1 MALSLRSKTQVYSS
15 SSPASVSINKP
26 TGTAAGDLMLIFIG
40 EQGSGIGP
48 SAIKAPSGWKPVVTS
63 QHIGDTDIDGATAF
77 PSHQVYMKT
86 AGSSEPSSYTF
97 SLLNDPNQ
105 PEQTFCMCSF
115 YNTVSTSGYWEM
127 TDSGVN
133 KILSGTSLTT
143 NTLSGGGL
151 YITSFMSTATTTVS
165 STNSPGTS
173 ASFQNSD
180 VSMAIYEGESSTL
193 TNSTTL
199 TFAATGLIFCCS
211 LMFKYRAGSIPSAPT
226 NILQRAKTSANSGVI
241 LASTSTMTLNKPTG
255 TVSGDLMV
263 MCVSFGYLFTAPTI
277 TWPTGWTVVY
287 DFNNLPSGFN
297 SNDDFPFLTAV
308 IYKVAGSSEPSSY
321 SVTIN
326 SQNGYAWSLASLS
339 SWYNSDGVG
348 GWNLI
353 RKNTTSNV
361 LSTEYYDDPTFG
373 DLVFLNY
380 ARSLGFGGKG
390 LWITPVYALAA
401 LDQSSTGLMS
411 IASSEDVDGNSLTV
425 LQSGLAT
432 AGIYYNNFTV
442 FAQVDSFDFNNIVI
456 QYNTAGD
463 GSEEEDI
470 VSQTITPL
478 MFESTVTPGPTT
490 YVSKIKV
497 GGAYKNITDGWV
509 AVDSN
514 SSGSPDVWKKITS
527 GNISVED
534 NTGDDVW
541 VEIFK

>member
-15 SSPASVSINKP
+15 SSPTSVSINKP
-26 TGTAAGDLMLIFIG
+26 TGTAEGDLMLIFIG
-40 EQGSGIGP
+40 EQGSDLGP
-48 SAIKAPSGWKPVVTS
+48 SAIKVPSGWKPVVTS
-63 QHIGDTDIDGATAF
+63 QHIGETDTENATAF

-97 SLLNDPNQ
+97 ALINDPNQ

-115 YNTVSTSGYWEM
+115 YNTTSTSGYWEM

-133 KILSGTSLTT
+133 KILSGTALTT

-226 NILQRAKTSANSGVI
+226 NILQRAKTSANSGI
-241 LASTSTMTLNKPTG
+241 IFGTTGTMTLNKPTG

-263 MCVSFGYLFTAPTI
+263 MCASFGYIFTAPTI

-297 SNDDFPFLTAV
+297 SNFPFLTAV

-353 RKNTTSNV
+353 RKNTTSSV

-401 LDQSSTGLMS
+401 LDQSSTGLLS
-411 IASSEDVDGNSLTV
+411 ISSSEDVDGNSVTV

-432 AGIYYNNFTV
+432 AGIYPTNFTV

-463 GSEEEDI
+463 GAEEEDI
-470 VSQTITPL
+470 VSQAITPL

-509 AVDSN
+509 AVDST

>member
-15 SSPASVSINKP
+15 SSPTSVSINKP
-26 TGTAAGDLMLIFIG
+26 TGTAEGDLMLIFIG
-40 EQGSGIGP
+40 EQGSDIGP

-63 QHIGDTDIDGATAF
+63 QHIGENDTTASAF

-97 SLLNDPNQ
+97 ALINDPNQ
-105 PEQTFCMCSF
+105 PKQTFCMCSF
-115 YNTVSTSGYWEM
+115 YNTTSTSGYWEM

-151 YITSFMSTATTTVS
+151 YITSFMSTRTTTVS

-180 VSMAIYEGESSTL
+180 VSMAIYEGESATL

-199 TFAATGLIFCCS
+199 TFAATGDVFCCS

-226 NILQRAKTSANSGVI
+226 NILKRATTSANAGVI
-241 LASTSTMTLNKPTG
+241 LGSTATMTLNKPTG

-263 MCVSFGYLFTAPTI
+263 MCVSYGYLFAAPTI

-287 DFNNLPSGFN
+287 DFNNLPSGYD
-297 SNDDFPFLTAV
+297 STYLLAV

-326 SQNGYAWSLASLS
+326 SQNGYAWPLASLS

-361 LSTEYYDDPTFG
+361 LSTEYYDDPTLG
-373 DLVFLNY
+373 DWVELNY

-390 LWITPVYALAA
+390 LWITPVYAIAA
-401 LDQSSTGLMS
+401 GDQINTGLVS
-411 IASSEDVDGNSLTV
+411 IASSEDVDGNSVTV

-432 AGIYYNNFTV
+432 AGIFYNNFTV

-463 GSEEEDI
+463 GSEGEDI
-470 VSQTITPL
+470 ISQAITPL

-509 AVDSN
+509 AVDST
-514 SSGSPDVWKKITS
+514 SSGSPNVWKKITT
-527 GNISVED
+527 GHISVED

>member
-15 SSPASVSINKP
+15 SSPTSVSINKP

-40 EQGSGIGP
+40 EQGSDIGP

-97 SLLNDPNQ
+97 SLLNDPDQ

-180 VSMAIYEGESSTL
+180 VSMAIYEGESGAL

-226 NILQRAKTSANSGVI
+226 NILKRATTSANSGVI
-241 LASTSTMTLNKPTG
+241 LGTTSTMTLNKPTG

-263 MCVSFGYLFTAPTI
+263 MCVSFGYIFRAPTI

-353 RKNTTSNV
+353 RKNTSTNA
-361 LSTEYYDDPTFG
+361 LSTEYYNNPTFG
-373 DLVFLNY
+373 DEVYINY

-401 LDQSSTGLMS
+401 ADSRNTGLMS
-411 IASSEDVDGNSLTV
+411 IASSEDVDGNSVTV

-432 AGIYYNNFTV
+432 LGLYPNNFTV

-463 GSEEEDI
+463 GFEEEDI
-470 VSQTITPL
+470 VSSVITPV

-497 GGAYKNITDGWV
+497 GGVYKNITDGWV
-509 AVDSN
+509 AVDEGLFP
-514 SSGSPDVWKKITS
+514 GSATSWKKIT
-527 GNISVED
+527 GGHIKI
-534 NTGDDVW
+534 GDGQKGDLK
-541 VEIFK
+541 EIFK

>member
-15 SSPASVSINKP
+15 SSPTSVSINKP
-26 TGTAAGDLMLIFIG
+26 TGTAEGDLMLIFIG
-40 EQGSGIGP
+40 EQGSDLGP
-48 SAIKAPSGWKPVVTS
+48 SAIKVPSGWKPVVTS
-63 QHIGDTDIDGATAF
+63 QHIGETDTENATAF

-97 SLLNDPNQ
+97 ALINDPNQ

-115 YNTVSTSGYWEM
+115 YNTTSTSGYWEM

-133 KILSGTSLTT
+133 KILSGTALTT

-226 NILQRAKTSANSGVI
+226 NILQRAKTSANSGIIFV
-241 LASTSTMTLNKPTG
+241 STATMTLNKPTG

-263 MCVSFGYLFTAPTI
+263 MCVSFGYIFGAPTI

-287 DFNNLPSGFN
+287 DYNNLPSGYD
-297 SNDDFPFLTAV
+297 SPTLTAV

-326 SQNGYAWSLASLS
+326 SSSGYAWSLASLS

-353 RKNTTSNV
+353 RKNTTANF

-390 LWITPVYALAA
+390 LWITPVYAIAGTG
-401 LDQSSTGLMS
+401 DESNTGLMS
-411 IASSEDVDGNSLTV
+411 IASSEDVDGNSVTV

-432 AGIYYNNFTV
+432 AGLYYNNFTV

-463 GSEEEDI
+463 GADEEDI
-470 VSQTITPL
+470 VSQAITPL

-509 AVDSN
+509 AVDST

>member
-15 SSPASVSINKP
+15 SSPTSVSINKP
-26 TGTAAGDLMLIFIG
+26 TGTAEGDLMLIFIG
-40 EQGSGIGP
+40 EQGSDLEP

-63 QHIGDTDIDGATAF
+63 HNIGETDIESTSF

-97 SLLNDPNQ
+97 SLLNDPDQ

-133 KILSGTSLTT
+133 KILSGTALTT

-180 VSMAIYEGESSTL
+180 VSMAIYEGESAAL

-226 NILQRAKTSANSGVI
+226 NILKRATTSANSG
-241 LASTSTMTLNKPTG
+241 LLLQTTATMTLNKPTG

-263 MCVSFGYLFTAPTI
+263 MCVSFGYIFRAPTI

-287 DFNNLPSGFN
+287 DFNNLPSGY
-297 SNDDFPFLTAV
+297 SYVIITAV

-353 RKNTTSNV
+353 RKNTSTNA
-361 LSTEYYDDPTFG
+361 LSTEYYNNPTFG
-373 DLVFLNY
+373 DEVYINY

-390 LWITPVYALAA
+390 LWITPVYALAI
-401 LDQSSTGLMS
+401 LDQSNTGLMS
-411 IASSEDVDGNSLTV
+411 IASSEDVDGNSVTV
-425 LQSGLAT
+425 LQSGLST
-432 AGIYYNNFTV
+432 IGLYPNNFTV

-456 QYNTAGD
+456 QYNTNGD
-463 GSEEEDI
+463 GFEEEDI
-470 VSQTITPL
+470 VSSVITPV

-509 AVDSN
+509 AVDST

-534 NTGDDVW
+534 NTGNDVW

>member
-1 MALSLRSKTQVYSS
+1 MALSLRSKTQVYNSS
-15 SSPASVSINKP
+15 SAASVSINKP
-26 TGTAAGDLMLIFIG
+26 TGTAEGDLMLIFIG
-40 EQGSGIGP
+40 EQGSELGP

-63 QHIGDTDIDGATAF
+63 HNIGDTDFDNATAF

-97 SLLNDPNQ
+97 SLINDPYQ

-133 KILSGTSLTT
+133 KNLSGTSLTT

-193 TNSTTL
+193 TSSTTL
-199 TFAATGLIFCCS
+199 TFAGTGIIFCCS

-226 NILQRAKTSANSGVI
+226 NILKRAATSANSGLI
-241 LASTSTMTLNKPTG
+241 MGTSTTMTLNKPTG

-263 MCVSFGYLFTAPTI
+263 MCVSFGYLFSSPTI

-287 DFNNLPSGFN
+287 DFNNLPSGY
-297 SNDDFPFLTAV
+297 SSTTPLPIITAV
-308 IYKVAGSSEPSSY
+308 IYRTAGSSEPSSY

-326 SQNGYAWSLASLS
+326 STSGYAWSLASLS

-353 RKNTTSNV
+353 RKNTTFNL
-361 LSTEYYDDPTFG
+361 LSTEYIVDPTYG
-373 DLVFLNY
+373 DAAALNY
-380 ARSLGFGGKG
+380 AESLGFGGKG
-390 LWITPVYALAA
+390 LWITPVYALAGN
-401 LDQSSTGLMS
+401 DQSNTGLMS
-411 IASSEDVDGNSLTV
+411 ITSNEDVDGNSVTV

-442 FAQVDSFDFNNIVI
+442 FAQADSFDFNNIVI
-456 QYNTAGD
+456 EYNTSGD
-463 GSEEEDI
+463 GFEEEDI
-470 VSQTITPL
+470 VSSVSTPL
-478 MFESTVTPGPTT
+478 MFESTLTPGPTT
-490 YVSKIKV
+490 YVSKIRV
-497 GGAYKNITDGWV
+497 GSAYKNILEGWV

-514 SSGSPDVWKKITS
+514 SSGTPDVWKKIVS
-527 GNISVED
+527 GSIKASETEYKD
-534 NTGDDVW
+534 
-541 VEIFK
+541 IFK

>member
-15 SSPASVSINKP
+15 SSPTSVSINKP
-26 TGTAAGDLMLIFIG
+26 TGTAEGDLMLIFIG
-40 EQGSGIGP
+40 EQGSDLGP

-63 QHIGDTDIDGATAF
+63 QHIGYTDMDNVITF

-97 SLLNDPNQ
+97 SLLNDPDQ

-115 YNTVSTSGYWEM
+115 YNTASTSGYWEM

-133 KILSGTSLTT
+133 KILSGTALTT

-180 VSMAIYEGESSTL
+180 VSMAIYEGESAAL

-226 NILQRAKTSANSGVI
+226 NILKRATTSANSGLI
-241 LASTSTMTLNKPTG
+241 FNTTLTMTLNKPTG

-263 MCVSFGYLFTAPTI
+263 MCVSVGYIGYAPTI

-287 DFNNLPSGFN
+287 DFSNPPSGYGGG
-297 SNDDFPFLTAV
+297 PIPIITAV

-321 SVTIN
+321 SVTM
-326 SQNGYAWSLASLS
+326 SSVYGYIWSLASLS

-353 RKNTTSNV
+353 RKNISGNV
-361 LSTEYYDDPTFG
+361 LSTEYYNNPTLG
-373 DLVFLNY
+373 DEVYINY

-390 LWITPVYALAA
+390 LWITPVYGLNFADEAN
-401 LDQSSTGLMS
+401 TGLVT
-411 IASSEDVDGNSLTV
+411 IASSEDVDGNSVTV

-432 AGIYYNNFTV
+432 AGFYRNNFTV

-463 GSEEEDI
+463 GFDEEDI
-470 VSQTITPL
+470 VGSVSTPV

-509 AVDSN
+509 AVDST

-534 NTGDDVW
+534 NTGNDVW

>member
-15 SSPASVSINKP
+15 SSPTSVSINKP
-26 TGTAAGDLMLIFIG
+26 TGTAEGDLMLIFIG
-40 EQGSGIGP
+40 EQGSSIGP

-63 QHIGDTDIDGATAF
+63 QHIGETDMDNATAF

-97 SLLNDPNQ
+97 ALLNDPNQ

-115 YNTVSTSGYWEM
+115 YNTASTSGYWEM

-133 KILSGTSLTT
+133 KILSGTALTT

-180 VSMAIYEGESSTL
+180 VSMAIYEGESAAL

-226 NILQRAKTSANSGVI
+226 NILKRATTSANSGLI
-241 LASTSTMTLNKPTG
+241 LASTATMTLNKPTG

-263 MCVSFGYLFTAPTI
+263 MCVSFGYLFAAPTI

-287 DFNNLPSGFN
+287 DFNNLPSGF
-297 SNDDFPFLTAV
+297 SSDIPLITAV
-308 IYKVAGSSEPSSY
+308 IYKVVGSSEPSSY

-326 SQNGYAWSLASLS
+326 SSNGYAWSLASLS

-353 RKNTTSNV
+353 RKNTTTNFIN
-361 LSTEYYDDPTFG
+361 TEYYNNPTFG
-373 DLVFLNY
+373 DEVYLNY

-390 LWITPVYALAA
+390 LWITPVYAVAQG
-401 LDQSSTGLMS
+401 DTTNTGLMS
-411 IASSEDVDGNSLTV
+411 ISSSEDVDGNSVTV

-432 AGIYYNNFTV
+432 ANIYYNNFTV

-463 GSEEEDI
+463 GAEEEDI
-470 VSQTITPL
+470 VSSVITPV

-509 AVDSN
+509 AVDST

-534 NTGDDVW
+534 NAGNDVW

>member
-15 SSPASVSINKP
+15 SSPTSVSINKP

-40 EQGSGIGP
+40 EQGNDLEP

-63 QHIGDTDIDGATAF
+63 QNIGETNIDSATSF

-97 SLLNDPNQ
+97 SLVNNPDQ

-180 VSMAIYEGESSTL
+180 VSMAIYEGESAAL

-226 NILQRAKTSANSGVI
+226 NILKRATTSANSGVI
-241 LASTSTMTLNKPTG
+241 LANTSTMTINKPTG

-263 MCVSFGYLFTAPTI
+263 MCVSFGHIFC
-277 TWPTGWTVVY
+277 
-287 DFNNLPSGFN
+287 
-297 SNDDFPFLTAV
+297 
-308 IYKVAGSSEPSSY
+308 
-321 SVTIN
+321 
-326 SQNGYAWSLASLS
+326 
-339 SWYNSDGVG
+339 
-348 GWNLI
+348 
-353 RKNTTSNV
+353 
-361 LSTEYYDDPTFG
+361 ST
-373 DLVFLNY
+373 
-380 ARSLGFGGKG
+380 
-390 LWITPVYALAA
+390 
-401 LDQSSTGLMS
+401 
-411 IASSEDVDGNSLTV
+411 
-425 LQSGLAT
+425 
-432 AGIYYNNFTV
+432 YYNL
-442 FAQVDSFDFNNIVI
+442 AHGVDC
-456 QYNTAGD
+456 
-463 GSEEEDI
+463 
-470 VSQTITPL
+470 
-478 MFESTVTPGPTT
+478 
-490 YVSKIKV
+490 
-497 GGAYKNITDGWV
+497 
-509 AVDSN
+509 
-514 SSGSPDVWKKITS
+514 
-527 GNISVED
+527 SV
-534 NTGDDVW
+534 
-541 VEIFK
+541 